1 MQRKAWYSKAS
12 NNREVCWQKSYAA
25 DCKSVDS
32 GASPEQTSKAQVVK
46 LVDTRDLKSL
56 GLNIRAGSTPAL
68 GTTK

>member
-1 MQRKAWYSKAS
+1 MVR
-12 NNREVCWQKSYAA
+12 WQKSYAA

-32 GASPEQTSKAQVVK
+32 GASPERASTMMIAQVVK

-68 GTTK
+68 GTTEEDS